1 MKNNVNQKTVAVSMG
16 YVKSIVTVDTYTDM
30 QAIIEDC
37 EEEIQELIEDVH
49 PYDSADVQMLK
60 EMFQEEVDFQEEKFF
75 NFPLVFICLFWYNWK
90 RTNVLNK
97 NSHTDFPYRLLC
109 AILCYGIL
117 NSTAWSGKSVLVT
130 LFV

>member
-49 PYDSADVQMLK
+49 PYDSANVLMLK
-60 EMFQEEVDFQEEKFF
+60 EMFQEEVDLQKEKESIEKDNGGIKKYDYSDVEE
-75 NFPLVFICLFWYNWK
+75 VDDIDEWY
-90 RTNVLNK
+90 L
-97 NSHTDFPYRLLC
+97 
-109 AILCYGIL
+109 GE
-117 NSTAWSGKSVLVT
+117 GQ
-130 LFV
+130 